1 MMQYFID
8 RAKEPSTWR
17 GLALF
22 AGAVGLH
29 ISPEALTTI
38 GSAVAA
44 VISMIE
50 VLRKG

>member
-1 MMQYFID
+1 MQYFID

-17 GLALF
+17 GLALL
-22 AGAVGLH
+22 AGALGMHLA
-29 ISPEALTTI
+29 PEALPTI

-44 VISMIE
+44 VISVIE